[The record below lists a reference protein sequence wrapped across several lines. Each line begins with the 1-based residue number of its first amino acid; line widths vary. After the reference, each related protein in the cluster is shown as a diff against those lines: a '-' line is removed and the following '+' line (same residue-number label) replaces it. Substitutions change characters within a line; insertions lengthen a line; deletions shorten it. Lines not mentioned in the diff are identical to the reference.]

1 MISKACVRKS
11 DLKNDFLKEYKRK
24 MMNDWRSGKKNHLE
38 ILRTKANAE
47 DATIREISEY
57 TKACNKRKAFLQKE
71 KERVKLYR
79 QKRKRKYS
87 QYDSA
92 PPKQQQNEDRV
103 AKKRS
108 DKVKEK
114 KRNKTKEI
122 AFVYLP

>member
-103 AKKRS
+103 AKKRY
-108 DKVKEK
+108 DKVKAIK
-114 KRNKTKEI
+114 
-122 AFVYLP
+122 